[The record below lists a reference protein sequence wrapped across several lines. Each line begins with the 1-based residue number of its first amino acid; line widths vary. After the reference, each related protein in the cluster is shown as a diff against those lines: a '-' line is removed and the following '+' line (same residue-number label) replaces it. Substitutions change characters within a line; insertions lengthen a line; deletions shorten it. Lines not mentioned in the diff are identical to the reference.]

1 MANYNVDIELTL
13 KGVRQLREFQRRI
26 KEIDG
31 EVKELEQR
39 VKSGNTNPF
48 GPSGKIKE
56 SVRQVKEGLRAKTD
70 ILEKQKKITKSLS
83 KQLEDHTKIHRFLK
97 EGQKIRES
105 YARDAERAANAAKKE
120 ADQLAK
126 TRSSMAAKRGSAAV
140 TAGAFPLLF
149 GGGAF
154 QAIGGAIGG
163 GLTGNMFGG
172 ATVALQVVGGA
183 IDKLAAQAVS
193 LGAALNPITGDFQA
207 VAEAAGETGT
217 QFEQLLNAYED
228 QFGATN
234 ALEEASKRLA
244 LVVGDEGVDALTIF
258 GEDMQTLGSEFG
270 KLVSIMLSG
279 VADLINSA
287 GALKV
292 ITGAI
297 ENERIFQSALR
308 SADPDIRAA
317 AKRVD
322 QRVADYAA
330 IPFADV
336 AKPGTTEQLAD
347 ERQAIIDRQKEFEQG
362 QKTVQNQK
370 VISAIQKDRLSM
382 LEQEVDIAE
391 TKNKIQKLGGDILNE
406 EVFKLEKSLIYAEQ
420 TVRFR
425 ELYTKLEA
433 ERAQGIPIS
442 AEEKLT
448 REGLV
453 QLKTQEQL
461 NALIT
466 KRTKAQD
473 RLDKKNDRIASKTS
487 RQNKQGAEAA
497 EREQKAIDR
506 ANKALDK
513 INLTYTDR
521 LTLQMASTELEAEL
535 LKIDQDREGVL
546 RRINELREKGDPA
559 KADAAEASA
568 RAFFTAQG
576 SGIFGDLGNIADMP
590 SFASSIEMSN
600 SLLLTQEEQVK
611 KLIEKYPLLGQ
622 AADAAAQTMTFGIQ
636 SFVDGTK
643 TAEEVFA
650 DFLRSIA
657 DMLFRTAQQM
667 IAQYIVLGVARAF
680 GLGTTPSTPSFQ
692 SGIDAGLPSFG
703 DYGGLNPGA
712 NFGIYVPK
720 KALGGSVSSGHPYLV
735 GERGPELFVPG
746 AQGNIVPNN
755 AMGGVNVGT
764 INISVENT
772 GDQLNPKA
780 QKQIAGQ
787 VQSIVLSTLANERRS
802 GGML

>member
-105 YARDAERAANAAKKE
+105 YARDAEKAANAAKKE

-149 GGGAF
+149 GGGGF
-154 QAIGGAIGG
+154 QALGGAIGG

-172 ATVALQVVGGA
+172 AAVALQVVGGA

-193 LGAALNPITGDFQA
+193 LGAALNPITGDFKA

-234 ALEEASKRLA
+234 ALKEASKRLA

-506 ANKALDK
+506 ANEALDK
-513 INLTYTDR
+513 INRTYTNK
-521 LTLQMASTELEAEL
+521 LALQKASTELEAKM
-535 LKIDQDREGVL
+535 LKIDQDREAVL
-546 RRINELREKGDPA
+546 RRIEKLRSQKGVDPEKV
-559 KADAAEASA
+559 DAAIEAVNAEATSA
-568 RAFFTAQG
+568 S
-576 SGIFGDLGNIADMP
+576 SGIFGNLGNIADMP

-600 SLLLTQEEQVK
+600 SLLLTQEEQIQ
-611 KLIEKYPLLGQ
+611 KLIEKYPLLGE
-622 AADAAAQTMTFGIQ
+622 AADAAANMMTFGIQ

-657 DMLFRTAQQM
+657 DMLMRTAQQM

-680 GLGTTPSTPSFQ
+680 GLGGGIPSFQ
-692 SGIDAGLPSFG
+692 SGMNAGLPSFG
-703 DYGGLNPGA
+703 DYGGMNLAG
-712 NFGIYVPK
+712 NFGGFR
-720 KALGGSVSSGHPYLV
+720 ADGGSVSSGRSYLV